1 MRRKGFT
8 LIELLVVIAII
19 AVLIG
24 LLLPAVQK
32 VREAAA
38 RMSCSNN
45 LHQFGIA
52 AHNYH
57 STYGIFP
64 AGINRNGGQG
74 KNPAQAPDPT
84 RRFCWIMAL
93 MPYLEQGNFEKRYDY
108 YNFNNNKV
116 DPATGQP
123 GPGAW
128 ASQVVKAFVC
138 PSDVPNPPIDNRT
151 DAGAVWAD
159 TSYTGVCGQWCW
171 PNQAST
177 ADGVLHRNGQYS
189 VMQIA
194 DGSSNTLMFAERS
207 HYDPVYDAVLGQ
219 GPNPDLMIGWGW
231 LAYCGEG
238 DCLSGTAVPVG
249 YLLPANYASLPGGQ
263 QNLLYQMRV
272 NAIGSNHTG
281 GANTARADG
290 SVSFLSNS
298 VSLTV
303 LAALGS
309 RSGGEVIPN
318 F

>member
-1 MRRKGFT
+1 
-8 LIELLVVIAII
+8 LVVIAII

-57 STYGIFP
+57 STYGVFP
-64 AGINRNGGQG
+64 PGINRDGGQG
-74 KNPAQAPDPT
+74 KNPVHPPDPT

-93 MPYLEQGNFEKRYDY
+93 MPYLEQQNLEKRYDY
-108 YNFNNNKV
+108 YNFNNNKY
-116 DPATGQP
+116 DPATPGKP

-128 ASQVVKAFVC
+128 AQQVVKIFAC
-138 PSDVPNPPIDNRT
+138 PSDTPSPPIDNVT
-151 DAGAVWAD
+151 DLPNVWVD

-171 PNQAST
+171 PNQAAT

-189 VMQIA
+189 VMQIS
-194 DGSSNTLMFAERS
+194 DGSSNTLMFAERT
-207 HYDPVYDAVLGQ
+207 HLDQVYDAVLGPT
-219 GPNPDLMIGWGW
+219 GDYMIGWGW

-238 DCLSGTAVPVG
+238 DCLSGTAAPVG
-249 YLLPANYASLPGGQ
+249 YRLPANFASLPGDQ
-263 QNLLYQMRV
+263 QNLLYQTRV

-290 SVSFLSNS
+290 SVSFLSNT